1 MKRQMQMD
9 HLKEVIARGGTY
21 SNVSVQRKMKEQQL
35 EKLQVGRRHCP
46 EALLGAWCSVLVK
59 ACQWGTVVQSGEGMG
74 SLPHG
79 VLGRQEE
86 AAAEAQGLAAL
97 QVWHKDTIVLLSILM
112 PPWPRCRRT
121 RSSRSPCRQAGHRR
135 ARAPLP
141 RVPLPL
147 TRGCSLV
154 ETAMK

>member
-1 MKRQMQMD
+1 M
-9 HLKEVIARGGTY
+9 
-21 SNVSVQRKMKEQQL
+21 
-35 EKLQVGRRHCP
+35 
-46 EALLGAWCSVLVK
+46 LGARCSVL
-59 ACQWGTVVQSGEGMG
+59 GEGMR

-86 AAAEAQGLAAL
+86 AAAEAEGLAAL
-97 QVWHKDTIVLLSILM
+97 QEDEELALTL
-112 PPWPRCRRT
+112 
-121 RSSRSPCRQAGHRR
+121 QAGHRR

-154 ETAMK
+154 EVVMK